1 MMLNLASV
9 LKSWSLCAKCRSVG
23 ISFNFRTS
31 LRWLFIL
38 RFNSVSALPTY
49 CNLHFVHSIKF
60 CTFQF
65 NKVKR
70 ETLTTAKEKC
80 TPCSSN
86 NRTLYCRQ
94 KIKTTTFQSNQN
106 NRTYT
111 IYHNVNCKCKY
122 IIYLTLNWIDKYY
135 LMHFFHSTWFH
146 SSMHNDIK
154 RYISDQTSNKQIY
167 TNKKCLSFVELLTTN
182 YFFLLSICTW

>member
-1 MMLNLASV
+1 MLLNFVSV
-9 LKSWSLCAKCRSVG
+9 LKSWSLCATCRSVG

-31 LRWLFIL
+31 SRWLFIL

-86 NRTLYCRQ
+86 NRTLCCRQ
-94 KIKTTTFQSNQN
+94 KIKTTTFQ
-106 NRTYT
+106 
-111 IYHNVNCKCKY
+111 IYHNVNCKSKY
-122 IIYLTLNWIDKYY
+122 IIYLTMNWIDKYY

-154 RYISDQTSNKQIY
+154 RHISDQTSNKQIY
-167 TNKKCLSFVELLTTN
+167 TNKKCLSFDELLTTN

>member
-1 MMLNLASV
+1 MLLNFVSV
-9 LKSWSLCAKCRSVG
+9 LKSWSLCATCRSVG

-31 LRWLFIL
+31 SRWLFIL

-60 CTFQF
+60 CIFQF

-86 NRTLYCRQ
+86 NRTLCCRQ
-94 KIKTTTFQSNQN
+94 KIKATTFQSNQN

-111 IYHNVNCKCKY
+111 IYHDVNCKSKY
-122 IIYLTLNWIDKYY
+122 IIYLTMNWIDKYY

-154 RYISDQTSNKQIY
+154 RHISDQTSNKQIY
-167 TNKKCLSFVELLTTN
+167 TNKKCLSFDELLTTN